1 MILPASFAI
10 TIALLIVSMICW
22 GSWANALKKSNWRFE
37 LFYIDFAIGS
47 VIAAAV
53 AGFTFGSMGS
63 DISVP
68 DQFLLSSKSAVGY
81 AFLGG
86 TIFNLANML
95 LVAAIELSGMSVAL
109 PVGLGLSLIVGAIWS
124 YAMQPSGNVFF
135 LAGGCV
141 LVLLA
146 VILSSIALG
155 GMEKIRKAIAAASAG
170 PAVVEAVAPV
180 ASSQRRK
187 KKEESAVM
195 PEAMRGIW
203 FALAAGLLLGASAPV
218 VRLSTVGELGV
229 SNPYAVAL
237 IFSIGMLLSTF
248 VYNLYFMNL
257 PVKGFPVSPFAYFT
271 GNVPQHFLG
280 LLAGLIW
287 MLGTVTNYVANAAT
301 GEAKLVPALSFGLG
315 EGSMFIALLWGLLVW
330 KEFAGADGGVKRSL
344 MLMTLFYLGG
354 VVLVSLSFLK

>member
-1 MILPASFAI
+1 MILPASYAI
-10 TIALLIVSMICW
+10 TLALLIVSMICW
-22 GSWANALKKSNWRFE
+22 GSWATALKKSNWRFE
-37 LFYIDFAIGS
+37 LFYIDFVIGS
-47 VIAAAV
+47 LIAAAI
-53 AGFTFGSMGS
+53 AAFTFGSMGS

-95 LVAAIELSGMSVAL
+95 LVASIELSGMSVAI
-109 PVGLGLSLIVGAIWS
+109 PIGLGISLIVGAVWN
-124 YAMQPSGNVFF
+124 YAALQEGNLLF

-146 VILSSIALG
+146 VIFNSMALG
-155 GMEKIRKAIAAASAG
+155 GMEKIRKALAAAA
-170 PAVVEAVAPV
+170 APV
-180 ASSQRRK
+180 AQEVPLEASSSQRRK
-187 KKEESAVM
+187 KKEEKAVM

-218 VRLSTVGELGV
+218 VRLSTVGDLGV

-248 VYNLYFMNL
+248 IYNLYFMNL

-271 GNVPQHFLG
+271 GNFPQHFMG
-280 LLAGLIW
+280 LTGGLIW
-287 MLGTVTNYVANAAT
+287 MLGTVTRYVADAAK
-301 GEAKLVPALSFGLG
+301 GEAKLSPALHLGLG
-315 EGSMFIALLWGLLVW
+315 EGAAFIALIWGLLVW
-330 KEFAGADGGVKRSL
+330 KEFGGANGAVKRSL
-344 MLMTLFYLGG
+344 MLMTLLYLGG
-354 VVLVSLSFLK
+354 VVLVALAQLK

>member
-10 TIALLIVSMICW
+10 TLAMLIVSMICW

-37 LFYIDFAIGS
+37 LFYIDFALGS
-47 VIAAAV
+47 VIAAAL

-68 DQFLLSSKSAVGY
+68 DQFLLSSKTAVGY

-95 LVAAIELSGMSVAL
+95 LVASIELSGMSVAL
-109 PVGLGLSLIVGAIWS
+109 PVGLGVSLIFGAIWNHVS
-124 YAMQPSGNVFF
+124 QPGGNVLF

-146 VILSSIALG
+146 VVFSAMALG
-155 GMEKIRKAIAAASAG
+155 SMEKIRKAIAASAA
-170 PAVVEAVAPV
+170 PPVQEAVVEAP
-180 ASSQRRK
+180 SSQRRK
-187 KKEESAVM
+187 KKEEKAVM
-195 PEAMRGIW
+195 PEAMRGVW
-203 FALAAGLLLGASAPV
+203 FALAAGLLLAASAPV
-218 VRLSTVGELGV
+218 VRMSTLGELGV

-248 VYNLYFMNL
+248 IYNLYFINL

-271 GNVPQHFLG
+271 GNVPQHFMG
-280 LLAGLIW
+280 LMGGLIW
-287 MLGTVTNYVANAAT
+287 MLGTVTNYVANAAV
-301 GEAKLVPALSFGLG
+301 GEAKLNSALQFGLG
-315 EGSMFIALLWGLLVW
+315 QGAVFIALFWGLMVW
-330 KEFAGADGGVKRSL
+330 KEFAGANGGTKRSL
-344 MLMTLFYLGG
+344 MLMTFFYLGG
-354 VVLVSLSFLK
+354 VVLVSLAQLK